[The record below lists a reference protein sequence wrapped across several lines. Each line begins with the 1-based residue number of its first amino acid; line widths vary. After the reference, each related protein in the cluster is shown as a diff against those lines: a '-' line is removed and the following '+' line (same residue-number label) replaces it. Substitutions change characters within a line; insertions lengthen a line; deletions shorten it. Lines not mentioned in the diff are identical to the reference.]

1 MTRFLG
7 LTAVTTAFALS
18 LYGVITIVA
27 GVRTRRAE
35 LVRSGRAAAYANFAL
50 LAVYV
55 KGGFLSTVDYG
66 ALAIIGALV
75 CFGLRVIALRRGWE
89 LPTVGAIDRDP

>member
-50 LAVYV
+50 LAVANVAMIY
-55 KGGFLSTVDYG
+55 
-66 ALAIIGALV
+66 ALV
-75 CFGLRVIALRRGWE
+75 THDFSVSFVAQ
-89 LPTVGAIDRDP
+89 VGSRAT